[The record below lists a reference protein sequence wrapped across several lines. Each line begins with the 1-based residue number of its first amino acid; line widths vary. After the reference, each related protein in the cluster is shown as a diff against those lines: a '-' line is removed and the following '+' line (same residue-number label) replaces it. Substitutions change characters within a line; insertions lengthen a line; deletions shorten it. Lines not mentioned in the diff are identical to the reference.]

1 MARARTYSEVL
12 NLRIDE
18 PLAHEIKR
26 IADKRGASESDT
38 ARLLMTWGI
47 EAHRAMEARE
57 LQRPYD
63 APKPKDYYRMVI
75 DVHWEE
81 VEPGEP
87 RWEALPG
94 R

>member
-1 MARARTYSEVL
+1 
-12 NLRIDE
+12 
-18 PLAHEIKR
+18 
-26 IADKRGASESDT
+26 
-38 ARLLMTWGI
+38 MTWGV

-87 RWEALPG
+87 GWEALPG